1 MNQSNLFNKGWRR
14 HSIISQ
20 NNGGVEA
27 IKPLL
32 PEIIQT
38 LLERPGAIAIV
49 ATYDCAVV
57 HADYEKEPWVQLLVA
72 SPVSCKKKYT
82 LCRNP
87 RKLHFQITIHQAEE
101 NHEVTAAGICQ
112 IRRQALQDIKPDK
125 SYKLQGLAVDN
136 INYWIAERFRQVAWP
151 DAFNRA
157 LAPQTPKIKKFYN
170 KYSDYISAVY
180 IQLDRYDEIKEGEKY
195 QLSIII
201 AISKS
206 KYRPLI
212 EWLREAEAQLKNS
225 PIDELK
231 EFIEG
236 KLISVIGN
244 NIELLKDPT
253 KSHKKA
259 VEVLSEDG
267 ITLDQIRMYF
277 RYSPY
282 TESAGSAD
290 SIKPVDA
297 IPSKT

>member
-1 MNQSNLFNKGWRR
+1 MDQSNLFNKGWRR

-57 HADYEKEPWVQLLVA
+57 HIDYEKEPWIQLLVA
-72 SPVSCKKKYT
+72 SPVDCQKKYT
-82 LCRNP
+82 LCRDP
-87 RKLHFQITIHQAEE
+87 RKLHFQITVNQTEE
-101 NHEVTAAGICQ
+101 NHEITAAGICQ
-112 IRRQALQDIKPDK
+112 IRRQVLQDIKPDK
-125 SYKLQGLAVDN
+125 SYKFQDLAGEN
-136 INYWIAERFRQVAWP
+136 INYWIAERFRQVTWP
-151 DAFNRA
+151 DAFHRA
-157 LAPQTPKIKKFYN
+157 LATQTTKIKKFYK

-180 IQLDRYDEIKEGEKY
+180 IQLDRYDEIREGEKY
-195 QLSIII
+195 QLSVII
-201 AISKS
+201 AISKH
-206 KYRPLI
+206 KYRSLF
-212 EWLREAEAQLKNS
+212 EWLKRTETDLKKS
-225 PIDELK
+225 SLDELK

-236 KLISVIGN
+236 KFISAIGS

-253 KSHKKA
+253 KSHKKS

-267 ITLDQIRMYF
+267 ITVTQIRVYF

-282 TESAGSAD
+282 TESAGSTD
-290 SIKPVDA
+290 SLKPIDA
-297 IPSKT
+297 IPGKI